1 MTSMQHVKEL
11 LSTGTGTEGQLL
23 IPRKIHDTIIEEVD
37 KNLIPRS
44 EAAIFLGP
52 GDIPGSSVDIDLTT
66 PNSMDVRV
74 VAEGAE
80 IALDQ
85 VEYTSTNVKPVKYG
99 VSIRITRELLE
110 DGKWNLLQHNIRYAG
125 KRLAEN
131 ENSLVVTALDSAANS
146 ISGGASVTVPNITRA
161 MQYLR
166 DSDYTPTT
174 YAVGM
179 EVMTDLMNIDL
190 FVDASKSG
198 NTEMLSRGMVG
209 TIFGMNVIAVSTNA
223 GMTTT
228 TSYVYD
234 NMEAYVLAEKR
245 PMTVENFELPTYDM
259 SAAAITQRI
268 TAKILRTS
276 AVAKITST

>member
-11 LSTGTGTEGQLL
+11 LSTGTGTEGQLF
-23 IPRKIHDTIIEEVD
+23 IPRKIHDTLIEEVD

-276 AVAKITST
+276 AVAKITSS